1 MKKTFLA
8 IALMA
13 TLGVNAQIL
22 NVGTTTKVAVPENV
36 KVSTAQLSHDGKWVV
51 ISRQSS
57 VGLDKLD
64 LATSKMTRIS
74 DTGIGF
80 DLRIAGDNKTVIYRE
95 SELRDNN
102 RRYTT
107 LKSVNIASGLT
118 STVSGATRN
127 TFAFAADAARVL
139 SANAGSRSSEA
150 LRPVAS
156 INRGRLCV
164 TVNGV
169 TNVIAPQGVEGRS
182 YLWPSVSPDGKKVL
196 YFLVGEGT
204 FVCNLDGSNPVAQG
218 VLRAPVWYNNNVIVG
233 MDHHDDGVKT
243 TSSKLLA
250 KRIDGNT
257 TQVITSASTKAMY
270 PSTGANNISFV
281 TPEGELYVINIK
293 E

>member
-8 IALMA
+8 IALLA

-22 NVGTTTKVAVPENV
+22 NVKSTTKVDVPGNV
-36 KVSTAQLSHDGKWVV
+36 KVSTAQLSHDGKWAV
-51 ISRQSS
+51 ISQQTTI
-57 VGLDKLD
+57 GLDKLD
-64 LATSKMTRIS
+64 FSTNQLTRIS

-107 LKSVNIASGLT
+107 LKSVNVASGLT

-139 SANAGSRSSEA
+139 SANAGSRTSEA
-150 LRPVAS
+150 LCPVAS

-196 YFLVGEGT
+196 YFLVGEGA

>member
-118 STVSGATRN
+118 STVSGATR
-127 TFAFAADAARVL
+127 
-139 SANAGSRSSEA
+139 
-150 LRPVAS
+150 
-156 INRGRLCV
+156 
-164 TVNGV
+164 
-169 TNVIAPQGVEGRS
+169 VILFG
-182 YLWPSVSPDGKKVL
+182 
-196 YFLVGEGT
+196 
-204 FVCNLDGSNPVAQG
+204 
-218 VLRAPVWYNNNVIVG
+218 I
-233 MDHHDDGVKT
+233 
-243 TSSKLLA
+243 
-250 KRIDGNT
+250 
-257 TQVITSASTKAMY
+257 KA
-270 PSTGANNISFV
+270 
-281 TPEGELYVINIK
+281 E
-293 E
+293 